1 MMVYHRSHL
10 PILLPLWMLIIN
22 NLFFLMFFCQLIS
35 SSTKFDNRALNI
47 VKSID
52 DYLCQNH
59 IFTCFFR
66 QSYHQLFDQQQSNN
80 CKSLLILHLCIHY
93 DTDIIRMC
101 RQSILSQVQKILIAE
116 TPTYCFTLS
125 VYKTLSAQH
134 LRSIALPRMT
144 INCRIFM
151 FFLILLSFAIRR
163 RIYS

>member
-1 MMVYHRSHL
+1 MMVYLQNHL
-10 PILLPLWMLIIN
+10 SILLPSWSLIIIN
-22 NLFFLMFFCQLIS
+22 SFFLMFFCQLIS
-35 SSTKFDNRALNI
+35 SSSEFDNRALNI

-52 DYLCQNH
+52 DYLCKNH

-66 QSYHQLFDQQQSNN
+66 QPYHQLFDQQQSNK

-93 DTDIIRMC
+93 DTDLIRIC
-101 RQSILSQVQKILIAE
+101 RQSILSEIQQNLISE
-116 TPTYCFTLS
+116 TPTYCFNLS

-134 LRSIALPRMT
+134 LRSIALPRTT
-144 INCRIFM
+144 INCRIFV